1 MYRPS
6 QRPSFRFRMFPS
18 PFARLFGIKSA
29 SFANEQYRSQEG
41 KATRKRNSYQKVI
54 ICPSEPRRRIFVYG
68 GAIFA
73 LLEAFFFGYSG
84 AIFERSRSPF
94 IDYSG
99 AKYTRFPPKIAAIRN
114 HFFEWL
120 KTANFSTACGTVTLK
135 SPLSRAFST
144 PHVHPRLRRRISR
157 CTLDCGFKT
166 PESPA
171 LRGFVGERCP
181 IRGTSLYLVLKSNG
195 FHRSEN
201 CSEKFVFLSKKHL
214 SNIAQKLSSQTH
226 LKSFLTS
233 PFNFSRK
240 RLTFAFTPES
250 GYTLGFSGKIAHSG
264 SHTETWGTTLAS
276 VRGHF
281 IHPPST
287 PEKSRRK
294 RMHAELRFSISYR

>member
-1 MYRPS
+1 MVKNGD
-6 QRPSFRFRMFPS
+6 FFN
-18 PFARLFGIKSA
+18 RLRNVHLEKSA
-29 SFANEQYRSQEG
+29 VTG
-41 KATRKRNSYQKVI
+41 
-54 ICPSEPRRRIFVYG
+54 IF
-68 GAIFA
+68 
-73 LLEAFFFGYSG
+73 
-84 AIFERSRSPF
+84 R
-94 IDYSG
+94 
-99 AKYTRFPPKIAAIRN
+99 
-114 HFFEWL
+114 
-120 KTANFSTACGTVTLK
+120 
-135 SPLSRAFST
+135 
-144 PHVHPRLRRRISR
+144 PHVHPRLRKRPSR
-157 CTLDCGFKT
+157 CTLDCGFQT
-166 PESPA
+166 AESPA
-171 LRGFVGERCP
+171 LRGFEAERGP
-181 IRGTSLYLVLKSNG
+181 ITGTSLYLVLKSNG